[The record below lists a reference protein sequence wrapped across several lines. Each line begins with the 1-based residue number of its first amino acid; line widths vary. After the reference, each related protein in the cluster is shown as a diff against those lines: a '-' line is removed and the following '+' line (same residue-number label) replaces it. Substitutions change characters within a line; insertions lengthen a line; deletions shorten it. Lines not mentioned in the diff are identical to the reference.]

1 LVDFAKENNLRFIA
15 TNIPRRYAS
24 MINKMGIKALKE
36 LSPEALA
43 LISPDLEKYFDPTAK
58 AYAEM
63 ATKMGTYTSE
73 YVKHAAQAS
82 RATMACFSVKILIK
96 VICYF
101 ILKDLIIP
109 TISKE

>member
-1 LVDFAKENNLRFIA
+1 
-15 TNIPRRYAS
+15 

-63 ATKMGTYTSE
+63 ATKGTYTSE
-73 YVKHAAQAS
+73 YVKHANGS
-82 RATMACFSVKILIK
+82 SF
-96 VICYF
+96 
-101 ILKDLIIP
+101 
-109 TISKE
+109 

>member
-24 MINKMGIKALKE
+24 MINKMGIKALKRIK
-36 LSPEALA
+36 SKALA
-43 LISPDLEKYFDPTAK
+43 LISPDLEKYFDPTK

-73 YVKHAAQAS
+73 LKHANGS
-82 RATMACFSVKILIK
+82 SF
-96 VICYF
+96 
-101 ILKDLIIP
+101 
-109 TISKE
+109 

>member
-1 LVDFAKENNLRFIA
+1 MTPEITQLWSNYQTDYRPLVDFAKENNLRFIA

-43 LISPDLEKYFDPTAK
+43 LIGPDLEKYFDPTAK

-73 YVKHAAQAS
+73 YVKHANGS
-82 RATMACFSVKILIK
+82 SF
-96 VICYF
+96 
-101 ILKDLIIP
+101 
-109 TISKE
+109 